1 MKPQVDFFIPS
12 YENEDEGMVLHFTSV
27 NEIDSV
33 IESLNEARAELKHQI
48 EMKRIKNKERR
59 KRRKERIELDKP
71 NVKQGLDESVAIP
84 DDLSEAM
91 RKAFLEISKKMKE
104 DILKREVKINPDA
117 EKEEQL
123 YKDIIKHYDEL
134 DDFTKSIMRPIIE
147 QVEDAHKKFCESKKN
162 D

>member
-33 IESLNEARAELKHQI
+33 IESLNEARVELEHQI

-59 KRRKERIELDKP
+59 KRRKERIELDKTI
-71 NVKQGLDESVAIP
+71 VRD
-84 DDLSEAM
+84 
-91 RKAFLEISKKMKE
+91 RF
-104 DILKREVKINPDA
+104 
-117 EKEEQL
+117 EEL
-123 YKDIIKHYDEL
+123 YKDLSIPKMSEDLSKEYEKVFNLYNSLPECKLKSDLKPYVEL
-134 DDFTKSIMRPIIE
+134 SKALI
-147 QVEDAHKKFCESKKN
+147 DAMKN

>member
-33 IESLNEARAELKHQI
+33 IESLNEARAELEHQI

-59 KRRKERIELDKP
+59 KRRKERIELDKTI
-71 NVKQGLDESVAIP
+71 VRD
-84 DDLSEAM
+84 
-91 RKAFLEISKKMKE
+91 RF
-104 DILKREVKINPDA
+104 
-117 EKEEQL
+117 EEL
-123 YKDIIKHYDEL
+123 YKDLSIPKMSEDLSKEYGIVFNLYNSLPECKLKSDLKPYAEL
-134 DDFTKSIMRPIIE
+134 SKALI
-147 QVEDAHKKFCESKKN
+147 DAMKN